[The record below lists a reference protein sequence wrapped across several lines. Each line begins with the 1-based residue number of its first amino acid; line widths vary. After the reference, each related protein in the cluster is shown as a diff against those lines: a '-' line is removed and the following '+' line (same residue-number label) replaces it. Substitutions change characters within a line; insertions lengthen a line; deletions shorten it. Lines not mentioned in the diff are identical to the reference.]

1 MEISFLYFQN
11 LLILSYI
18 SYKKKIYYK
27 NKKIFFPH
35 PLNYKNN
42 NKKFFHVRLNFVSEV
57 ILYSI
62 DLKINY
68 NYFER
73 EIETIKKILKEKNLI
88 IFRKFG
94 GGSNFIFVFGL
105 FFKFWLGY
113 KKKNSLPYQKKP
125 RFLYLFI
132 FSREDQKQIIQSL
145 VWITNVFYIKTGKK
159 KVEENKIFKNKGLFV
174 YIIPKCS
181 RLFFFNSKLMK
192 KSGGLFIKGDLFIN
206 DYHVFFIKFKNIS
219 LFKKKNL
226 QKILIFIDTHSNNLF
241 IGRNITHNYK
251 NKNFNPYFLGNQIL
265 DISDGHFEKICRLL
279 DIIFKLDR
287 HKIIVSYSWGRCLL
301 IGRPIIK
308 AIRKLIISHKTIEF
322 IKIKEKVYFVFN
334 FGKNIKYFTCCLS
347 KYKTLKKINY
357 VILFDIY
364 QEFMLSVDFLKFF
377 KIAELISLS
386 FYLFIKSNKMI
397 FLKLF
402 KIFLLKKN

>member
-1 MEISFLYFQN
+1 M
-11 LLILSYI
+11 
-18 SYKKKIYYK
+18 
-27 NKKIFFPH
+27 
-35 PLNYKNN
+35 
-42 NKKFFHVRLNFVSEV
+42 
-57 ILYSI
+57 
-62 DLKINY
+62 
-68 NYFER
+68 
-73 EIETIKKILKEKNLI
+73 
-88 IFRKFG
+88 
-94 GGSNFIFVFGL
+94 
-105 FFKFWLGY
+105 
-113 KKKNSLPYQKKP
+113 PYQKKP

-145 VWITNVFYIKTGKK
+145 VWITNVFYIKTEKK

-241 IGRNITHNYK
+241 IGKNITHNYK

-301 IGRPIIK
+301 IGRLIIK

-364 QEFMLSVDFLKFF
+364 QEFLLSVDFLKFF
-377 KIAELISLS
+377 KIAELISCI

-402 KIFLLKKN
+402 KSFLLKKN